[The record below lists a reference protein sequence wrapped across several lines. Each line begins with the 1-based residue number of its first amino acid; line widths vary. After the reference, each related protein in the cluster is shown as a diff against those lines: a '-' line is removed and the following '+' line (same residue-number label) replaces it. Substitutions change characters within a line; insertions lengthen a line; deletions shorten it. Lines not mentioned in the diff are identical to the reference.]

1 MSVKFYPGVR
11 AIPASNAG
19 AGPRFTVAI
28 PTYERPAY
36 LARAVRSVL
45 MQTRVPDEVLVVH
58 RRDDSETV
66 KKFDALLNLPHGN
79 LLRFVAVDEP
89 GFLPPIWQAVQT
101 CSGDVIV
108 FLDDDAE
115 AHRD

>member
-1 MSVKFYPGVR
+1 
-11 AIPASNAG
+11 
-19 AGPRFTVAI
+19 
-28 PTYERPAY
+28 
-36 LARAVRSVL
+36 LVL
-45 MQTRVPDEVLVVH
+45 H
-58 RRDDSETV
+58 RHDDSQKVMT
-66 KKFDALLNLPHGN
+66 FDELLNLPCGN

>member
-1 MSVKFYPGVR
+1 MAGRFYPGAQ
-11 AIPASNAG
+11 AIPVSISEVRT
-19 AGPRFTVAI
+19 RFTVAI
-28 PTYERPAY
+28 PTLERPSY
-36 LARAVRSVL
+36 LGRAVRSVL
-45 MQTRVPDEVLVVH
+45 TQTRVPDEVLVVH
-58 RRDDSETV
+58 RRDDSKTV
-66 KKFDALLNLPHGN
+66 MTFDELLNLPHGN